1 MKKPFVRNL
10 TLVLGVIFAFLLIA
24 AQTSADPSR
33 YPQFAQYHLPEG
45 VTPDFIHLD
54 DLVDEIIQKRKP
66 MIIDVRSREEY
77 TASHIKGSVSI
88 PLDEISSRLDEIPK
102 DKPLVLY

>member
-1 MKKPFVRNL
+1 MKRPFGIYFRL
-10 TLVLGVIFAFLLIA
+10 ALGAFCTALLLSTGA
-24 AQTSADPSR
+24 FADPSR

-45 VTPDFIHLD
+45 VTPDFIKLD
-54 DLVDEIIQKRKP
+54 DLVDEIIQKQKP
-66 MIIDVRSREEY
+66 MIIDVRSHGDY
-77 TASHIKGSVSI
+77 AASHIKGSVSI